1 MRIFRATAVVALFA
15 VVLYGCAGEKAV
27 KGPGTPTGESP
38 LIGREP
44 ARECVVAHDGRTE
57 CRIVVP
63 DSASHTVWYA
73 ASELQTFVFRM
84 TGAAMPIVTD
94 RLPAGPSDIVLAP
107 GARYRDLFPVA
118 DIRNIGE
125 EGYMIRTTGGALLI
139 AGGGDRGVLYGVY
152 DILERFGCRWFTP
165 EVSRIPQSER
175 LVLPPLDMMKK
186 PVFEYRDTYLWEACD
201 GDWAAR
207 NYYNR
212 NGRKETLDV
221 RHGGRIE
228 WPRGYFAH
236 TFERFVPV
244 GTYFETHPEYFSLI
258 GGKRLKEQSQLC
270 CTNED
275 VARIV
280 TEGVKKVFRENPNAT
295 IVSIS
300 QNDWYNPCDC
310 PVCSEL
316 AEREGSRMAPLL
328 LLVNRVAEA
337 IEKEYPGK
345 LVDTLAYQWSRR
357 APKTMQPRPNVV
369 IRLCT
374 IECCFSHSLR
384 ECTSPRNRDFV
395 RDLDEWSRVSD
406 RLWIWNYVTSFSQF
420 FMPFPDIRGR
430 ADTIRLFAE
439 HGVKGVFQQDIY
451 TTPNGEL
458 NGLSGYLNARLLR
471 DPSVDAD
478 AVVREFLDGV
488 YSPAAAPIGAYLDM
502 IHAEASPES
511 VHVGVW
517 QGPDAEYLSDPVLAR
532 ADSLWNEAEK
542 AAAGSPDALE
552 RVRIARLSPDYA
564 IICRDRLRGG
574 AYIVDQGRRRLT
586 VDPVFTARAE
596 RFCATAERAGVKL
609 LREYD
614 LTVKEFR
621 EDIAKNVRDREITLK
636 NPISVQDPRPGLSA
650 AYYEG
655 SWRQLPDIGKL
666 APAKTA
672 AADSFALPFQ
682 GNGTNYVCVL
692 KGYITV
698 PADGVYTFWSRS
710 DGYSA
715 LTVAGEELF
724 RNGGNDP
731 VHERCGYIGLRAGI
745 HPVELVYF
753 TREGCRRLDVRWSGP
768 GFGKSPVPAHAL
780 CRTGTD

>member
-1 MRIFRATAVVALFA
+1 MTISRAAVIAALFA
-15 VVLYGCAGEKAV
+15 ALLSGCAVEKKTVSPGLSGEKPSISRHV
-27 KGPGTPTGESP
+27 STGDFV
-38 LIGREP
+38 I
-44 ARECVVAHDGRTE
+44 ARDGNTE
-57 CRIVVP
+57 CRIMVP
-63 DSASHTVWYA
+63 DSASHAVWYA
-73 ASELQTFVFRM
+73 ASELQTFVFRI
-84 TGAAMPIVTD
+84 TGATIPIVTD
-94 RLPAGPSDIVLAP
+94 RLPAGPHDIVLAP
-107 GARYRDLFPVA
+107 GARYRGLFPAA
-118 DIRNIGE
+118 DLRNLGE
-125 EGYMIRTTGGALLI
+125 EGYIIRFSGDELLI

-165 EVSRIPQSER
+165 EVDRIPR
-175 LVLPPLDMMKK
+175 TDHLVLPPLDVVKK

-207 NYYNR
+207 NRLNR

-228 WPRGYFAH
+228 WPKGYFAH
-236 TFERFVPV
+236 TFERFVPKDK
-244 GTYFETHPEYFSLI
+244 YFAVHPEYFSLV
-258 GGKRLKEQSQLC
+258 GGKRLKDQSQLC
-270 CTNED
+270 CTNEE

-280 TEGVKKVFRENPNAT
+280 AEGVKKVFRENPNAT

-310 PVCSEL
+310 PACTEL

-328 LLVNRVAEA
+328 LLVNRVAEEV
-337 IEKEYPGK
+337 EKEYPGK

-357 APKTMQPRPNVV
+357 APKTMRPRSNVV
-369 IRLCT
+369 VRLCT
-374 IECCFSHSLR
+374 IECCFSHSLG
-384 ECTSPRNRDFV
+384 ECTSPRNREFV
-395 RDLDEWSRVSD
+395 RDLEEWSKVSD

-430 ADTIRLFAE
+430 GDTVLLFTRNN
-439 HGVKGVFQQDIY
+439 VKGVFQQDIY
-451 TTPNGEL
+451 TTPNGEF
-458 NGLSGYLNARLLR
+458 NGLSGYLNARLLW
-471 DPSVDAD
+471 DPSTDTDAI
-478 AVVREFLDGV
+478 VHEFLDGV
-488 YSPAAAPIGAYLDM
+488 YGPAAKPIGAYLDM

-517 QGPDAEYLSDPVLAR
+517 QGPDAEYLTDPVLAR
-532 ADSLWNEAEK
+532 ADSLFDAAEK
-542 AAAGSPDALE
+542 AVAGDPEVLE

-574 AYIVDQGRRRLT
+574 AYIVDHERRRIT
-586 VDPVFTARAE
+586 VDPAFSARAE
-596 RFCATAERAGVKL
+596 RFCSTAERAGVKL

-621 EDIAKNVRDREITLK
+621 EDIAKNVRDRELPLIDTAQ
-636 NPISVQDPRPGLSA
+636 PSGTGPGLSA

-655 SWRQLPDIGKL
+655 SWRQLPDFTKL
-666 APAKTA
+666 VPAKTA
-672 AADSFALPFQ
+672 VSDSFALPFP
-682 GNGTNYVCVL
+682 GNGKNYVFVL
-692 KGYITV
+692 KGYVNV

-715 LTVAGEELF
+715 LTVAGVELF

-731 VHERCGYIGLRAGI
+731 VHERCGYVGLKKGL

-753 TREGCRRLDVRWSGP
+753 TREGCRRLDVKWSGP
-768 GFGKSPVPAHAL
+768 GFGKRPVPAHAL
-780 CRTGTD
+780 GRAGTN